1 MKQNVVSPHKGMV
14 WGNRGRIVSG
24 RWNGGEQD
32 SRQIGRVY
40 GNSNREGNIML
51 LHNWNATTVSS
62 RPNSI

>member
-1 MKQNVVSPHKGMV
+1 MV

-40 GNSNREGNIML
+40 GNSNREGNTMS
-51 LHNWNATTVSS
+51 LHN
-62 RPNSI
+62 